1 MYFPSFRIS
10 CKSLTPNSTYF
21 TMKIHFD
28 FFLIT
33 YRFTSTN
40 HTKVPQPNITDRFPD
55 DFQFGV
61 ATSAFQVE
69 GGWNVDGKGPSIWDD
84 FTYLHPDPVF
94 RGANATVGPNSYEYY
109 LDDVAAVKNLNV

>member
-1 MYFPSFRIS
+1 
-10 CKSLTPNSTYF
+10 
-21 TMKIHFD
+21 MKIHFD
-28 FFLIT
+28 FLLIT
-33 YRFTSTN
+33 YRLTS
-40 HTKVPQPNITDRFPD
+40 TKVPHPNVTDRFPD